1 MAVRQKHQRRHP
13 TQSRDVRDEAQDQP
27 PFPFQLLRMPLWAWL
42 FFLACTDRIEKAAN
56 GDGNFCLVFQWLN
69 PKAQIHFLAN
79 PTKATLRLFRCFAD
93 AQQELFRLLAA
104 EDEFQWLFANS
115 LHFKS
120 QGQGQRR
127 RLDKYRVT
135 DRRTH

>member
-1 MAVRQKHQRRHP
+1 MAESK
-13 TQSRDVRDEAQDQP
+13 
-27 PFPFQLLRMPLWAWL
+27 
-42 FFLACTDRIEKAAN
+42 
-56 GDGNFCLVFQWLN
+56 G
-69 PKAQIHFLAN
+69 AN
-79 PTKATLRLFRCFAD
+79 PLSRQLIKATLRLFRCFAD
-93 AQQELFRLLAA
+93 TQQELFRLLAA